1 MKNQKAALFIAL
13 SLVSGI
19 ALAERGSA
27 DFNQPITPASAS
39 TGQNSFE
46 ALDRNGDGVISPEE
60 AEAGTLPANFLYLDR
75 NHDGVIS
82 LKEFNYRPR

>member
-1 MKNQKAALFIAL
+1 MKNQKTALFIAL

-27 DFNQPITPASAS
+27 ELNQPITSASAS

-46 ALDRNGDGVISPEE
+46 TLDGNGDGIISEKE
-60 AEAGTLPANFLYLDR
+60 AEAGTLPTNFLFIDS

-82 LKEFNYRPR
+82 HKEFNYRPR